1 MPPIPRTRHKK
12 PFTQSMS
19 TSEDVRSSRRAALPP
34 FSARRRIMLCVGS
47 PIRLRSRLEPPRRTR
62 RCPTCGGLDDE
73 NDRARWF
80 PQDRDHHSAAG
91 LGRQPSLARTTG
103 LDLSGRALRRYAG
116 SHELACKLCSARVSP
131 GPNDLFLPEREAFSS
146 GWGARGGAPIEGAPF
161 PPSAHAARVISSEIF
176 STFDQNETL
185 RLAAAIGPVERFVL
199 YVRNGIG
206 YLHSCWAAKVRWG
219 HKDGFDSFLRASVD
233 FEPAT
238 PILGPISYVD
248 MIVGLF
254 RADRISVRN
263 FDVALQHPRKLFG
276 DFLEVELGLPEG
288 LDFPTGLVAN
298 ASPSKVITEVQRAL
312 NVLGGRSKPG
322 EAPSSHAALRQS
334 LASPNGSRL
343 VDLFLNR
350 CSPSRNRSV
359 SPT

>member
-1 MPPIPRTRHKK
+1 MTRTIVHAGFHKTGTTTLQQGLAANRVWLEQQGWIYPVEHCGDMPA
-12 PFTQSMS
+12 Q
-19 TSEDVRSSRRAALPP
+19 
-34 FSARRRIMLCVGS
+34 
-47 PIRLRSRLEPPRRTR
+47 
-62 RCPTCGGLDDE
+62 
-73 NDRARWF
+73 
-80 PQDRDHHSAAG
+80 
-91 LGRQPSLARTTG
+91 
-103 LDLSGRALRRYAG
+103 
-116 SHELACKLCSARVSP
+116 HELACKLCSARVSP

-254 RADRISVRN
+254 GADRISVRN

-343 VDLFLNR
+343 VDLFSKSLQPITKPICIADITRSTFAEDGSFRR
-350 CSPSRNRSV
+350 CVDRSSRMTGWKFPPEERSSFCDTDELLDALGQLPEFV
-359 SPT
+359 EISKGNSC